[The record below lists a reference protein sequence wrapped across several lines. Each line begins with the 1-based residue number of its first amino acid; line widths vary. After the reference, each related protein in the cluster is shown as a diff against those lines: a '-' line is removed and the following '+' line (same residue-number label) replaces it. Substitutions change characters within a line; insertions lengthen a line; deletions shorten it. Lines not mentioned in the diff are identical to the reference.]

1 MYIISHEDSTESP
14 ELPAMSE
21 AEWTKDNLYNP
32 YNLEAGEWFTQIK
45 NACRTDRQGFAQI
58 LKYEN

>member
-32 YNLEAGEWFTQIK
+32 YNLEAGE
-45 NACRTDRQGFAQI
+45 
-58 LKYEN
+58 